1 MGLTLEVGILADLK
15 GNDADGFEVHSAAL
29 ERLSAHLVSLGLPPH
44 VEPTDVAVWSAE
56 MIGYT
61 GLQNVRR
68 IAAYLDCDQ
77 PLPAPS
83 QRDAAKDPYLEG
95 YYAEL
100 EGKLSNALKR
110 LVGSAPQYR
119 RQFDHLIEH
128 GDAEGYYLPID
139 FPKVLYLSKELRV
152 PGGMVGSV
160 PRLAAELDRIARV
173 LEIPDALAADSEE
186 LWQASDSPPADGPL
200 WKRYGRESFGCVVL
214 REGCRRAMAANAAL
228 VFT

>member
-1 MGLTLEVGILADLK
+1 MGLKLEVGILADLK
-15 GNDADGFEVHSAAL
+15 GRDADGFEAHSAAL
-29 ERLSAHLVSLGLPPH
+29 ERLSAHLVLIGLEAH
-44 VEPTDVAVWSAE
+44 VEPMDAAVWSAE

-61 GLQNVRR
+61 GLYDLRR
-68 IAAYLDCDQ
+68 IAAHLDCDQ

-83 QRDAAKDPYLEG
+83 AREAAKDQFLEG

-100 EGKLSNALKR
+100 KGKLSNALKR
-110 LVGSAPQYR
+110 LVGSAPQFR

-139 FPKVLYLSKELRV
+139 FSNVLYLAPELRI

-160 PRLAAELDRIARV
+160 PRLSAELDRIARA
-173 LEIPDALAADSEE
+173 LEIPDSLAAESEE
-186 LWQASDSPPADGPL
+186 LWQASDSPPAEGPL